1 VLESGG
7 EYRVLRRVEPFAG
20 CSDQPTESAFISL
33 ILDTPLLD
41 GPITGICFR
50 RYVEETL
57 VPTLKHGDTVVLDN
71 LTAHKVSG
79 SGATIGR
86 QAPEPKDRTA
96 RTAIRTVRCIIPPP

>member
-1 VLESGG
+1 
-7 EYRVLRRVEPFAG
+7 VLRRGEPFAG

-86 QAPEPKDRTA
+86 QAPVCSTCRPNRPNRRTA
-96 RTAIRTVRCIIPPP
+96 RPGQQSGR